1 VRGQGQEQ
9 SYEDDAGSNR
19 MNCKTAS
26 PGATNGNRAAS
37 FGKHEGIGMASF
49 VTDRVATRCR
59 LITVSPDT
67 KSCLG
72 YRRSAC
78 HIDHWITGEMNASD
92 VHRRQEGEG
101 DGHDEHQYER
111 AEKEDNARDTEG
123 ARHDYSLR
131 GE

>member
-1 VRGQGQEQ
+1 
-9 SYEDDAGSNR
+9 

-37 FGKHEGIGMASF
+37 FGKHEGIGVASF
-49 VTDRVATRCR
+49 VTDRVATLCR

-72 YRRSAC
+72 YRGSASC
-78 HIDHWITGEMNASD
+78 TDNWITGEMNASD

-101 DGHDEHQYER
+101 DGHDEHQHER
-111 AEKEDNARDTEG
+111 AEKKDDTWNTEG
-123 ARHDYSLR
+123 ARHDDSL
-131 GE
+131 GEE